1 MIKEIAIVGFIGM
14 ILHMLMKARSI
25 QNKARQANVQFK
37 FWSYFTD
44 DWLSH
49 LISAIAV
56 ILYVYLVKNRVMNT
70 DPVALTTWHETI
82 LAFSATV
89 GYSGA
94 DIVSRFFSFT
104 NRRINSAID
113 HKTSIADISVGVD
126 PHVPTPAM
134 KPQREE
140 INTSTDSGHGF
151 SEGGASR

>member
-14 ILHMLMKARSI
+14 LLHMLMKARSI
-25 QNKARQANVQFK
+25 QNKARKANVQFN
-37 FWSYFTD
+37 FWSYFSD

-49 LISAIAV
+49 LISAVAV
-56 ILYVYLVKNRVMNT
+56 VLYVYLVKNRVNNT
-70 DPVALTTWHETI
+70 DPVTLTNWHETI

-113 HKTSIADISVGVD
+113 HKTTIADESQGID
-126 PHVPTPAM
+126 PHSPTPAT
-134 KPQREE
+134 KP
-140 INTSTDSGHGF
+140 
-151 SEGGASR
+151 